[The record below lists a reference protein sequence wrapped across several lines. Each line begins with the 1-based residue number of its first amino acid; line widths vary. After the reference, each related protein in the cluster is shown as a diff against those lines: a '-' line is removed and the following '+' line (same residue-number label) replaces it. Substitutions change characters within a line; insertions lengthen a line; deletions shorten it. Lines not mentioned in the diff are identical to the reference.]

1 MQERIR
7 DLLSLPATP
16 RYNIKAV
23 VRQTQVNIST
33 VRAWEQ
39 RYGLPLPQRSEHGHR
54 LYSPRDVAI
63 ILWLKQCTDSGLAI
77 RQAVEMLR
85 AAENPAAGA
94 SEPVAPAPVESSAP
108 EACSLPQMCAR
119 LLDDLLGLR
128 VAQAHMLV
136 NQICAT
142 MSSEQVVMEVFAPLL
157 RETENRYMRDD
168 ICVADEHLVA
178 NFVRQRLLALLQT
191 YAPFAN
197 KGRVVCG
204 CGPGEQ
210 HELGMLMF
218 ALLLAERG
226 WEVVYLG
233 QCLSTERLGQCLAR
247 MAPALLCVSVSLA
260 EHLPGLIDVSTIVE
274 SLRRDDLALAI
285 GGRVFDRYP
294 DLIPRMPGVFL
305 GNDLRDALARAEK
318 LGASLAAHRH
328 ASAALAG

>member
-7 DLLSLPATP
+7 ELLALPATP

-23 VRQTQVNIST
+23 VRQTQVNVST

-63 ILWLKQCTDSGLAI
+63 IQWLKQCTDSGLAI

-85 AAENPAAGA
+85 AAEDGLDGGPRPSEAA
-94 SEPVAPAPVESSAP
+94 APAVFSVSQV
-108 EACSLPQMCAR
+108 SGR
-119 LLDDLLGLR
+119 LLEDLLRPNL
-128 VAQAHMLV
+128 AHAHQLV
-136 NQICAT
+136 NQICA
-142 MSSEQVVMEVFAPLL
+142 MLPSEQVVMEVFAPLL
-157 RETENRYMRDD
+157 RETEGRYMCDE

-178 NFVRQRLLALLQT
+178 NFVRHRLLALLQT
-191 YAPFAN
+191 HAPFAH
-197 KGRVVCG
+197 KTRVVCG

-233 QCLSTERLGQCLAR
+233 QSVSTEHLGHCLER
-247 MAPALLCVSVSLA
+247 MAPALICMSVSLA
-260 EHLPGLIDVSTIVE
+260 EHLPGLIDISTIVE
-274 SLRRDDLALAI
+274 SLDRDDLVLAI

-294 DLIPRMPGVFL
+294 ELVPRMPGVFL
-305 GNDLRDALARAEK
+305 GNDLRQAVARAEEF
-318 LGASLAAHRH
+318 GAAIAASHLH
-328 ASAALAG
+328 AVVGAVR